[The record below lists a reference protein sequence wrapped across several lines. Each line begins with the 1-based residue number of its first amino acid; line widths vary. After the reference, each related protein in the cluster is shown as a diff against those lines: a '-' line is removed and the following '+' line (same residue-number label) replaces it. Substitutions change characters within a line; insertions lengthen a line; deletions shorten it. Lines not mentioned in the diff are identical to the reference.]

1 MQQAQLSGW
10 LERRLGVPLAG
21 QAAVGGGCIHQAWAL
36 DLADGRRLFAKT
48 NRLAALPLLQAE
60 ADGLAAL
67 AAVDSALVLPE
78 PIACEALGDR
88 ALLLM
93 EWLPLAGASSGWE
106 GGSGSGP
113 GAVVSAPESH
123 GSGSPGPVTGGS
135 ANQAPDRTRTDPDRA
150 WGRFGAAL
158 ADLHQRSLACSDG
171 RFGWHRDNVIGSG
184 PQANGWLAGWGQFF
198 AERRL
203 GPQLALAAQAGRPL
217 RQGATLLARLPGW
230 LDQHGAEPC
239 LVHGDLWAGNG
250 GLLADGRGAIF
261 DPAVYR
267 GDREVDLA
275 MAQLFGGFPASFF
288 AGYASRWPLPPGH
301 HHRRE
306 IYNLY
311 HLLNHANLF
320 GGGYWRQAQ
329 ASIDALL
336 S

>member
-1 MQQAQLSGW
+1 VQQAQLSDW
-10 LERRLGVPLAG
+10 LERRLGVSLAA

-67 AAVDSALVLPE
+67 AAVGSDLVLPE

-93 EWLPLAGASSGWE
+93 AWLPLAGAASGL
-106 GGSGSGP
+106 GGP
-113 GAVVSAPESH
+113 
-123 GSGSPGPVTGGS
+123 
-135 ANQAPDRTRTDPDRA
+135 TRHRPDPDQA

-158 ADLHQRSLACSDG
+158 ADLHQRSLASSDG
-171 RFGWHRDNVIGSG
+171 RFGWHQDNFIGSG

-217 RQGATLLARLPGW
+217 RQGEALLARLPSW
-230 LDQHGAEPC
+230 LDHHGAEPC

-250 GLLADGRGAIF
+250 GLLVDGRGVDGSGVDGRAAIF

-275 MAQLFGGFPASFF
+275 MAQLFGGFPVSFF
-288 AGYASRWPLPPGH
+288 AGYASRWPLPAGH
-301 HHRRE
+301 QHRRE